1 MKNIRARIQEKYS
14 DFTQTEKQI
23 ADYFLTQKIINFSSK
38 SVAKKLFI
46 SESSLSRFAKK
57 IGYQGY
63 REFVYN
69 YKQDYNSNLKLDAL
83 TRFSIQTYNL
93 ALEQT
98 YHKVN
103 NFQMIEIANMLESSK
118 RIYINGIGSSAL
130 IGQEFSY
137 RLTRI
142 GKDITA
148 LGDNNEIT
156 MNISRVHKNDLILG
170 ISISGKTEPVLHGLK
185 EASKKGAKTVLL
197 TAGSRISNDK
207 DLNEIVQLAKIKN
220 LPASYIISPQFP
232 AMIMLDILY
241 THLLNLNR
249 SDKIN
254 ALQEGL
260 DQINFNVE

>member
-1 MKNIRARIQEKYS
+1 
-14 DFTQTEKQI
+14 
-23 ADYFLTQKIINFSSK
+23 
-38 SVAKKLFI
+38 
-46 SESSLSRFAKK
+46 
-57 IGYQGY
+57 
-63 REFVYN
+63 
-69 YKQDYNSNLKLDAL
+69 
-83 TRFSIQTYNL
+83 
-93 ALEQT
+93 
-98 YHKVN
+98 
-103 NFQMIEIANMLESSK
+103 MIEIANMLESSK
-118 RIYINGIGSSAL
+118 RIYIYGIGFSAL

-148 LGDNNEIT
+148 LGDDNEIT
-156 MNISRVHKNDLILG
+156 MNISRVHKDDLILE
-170 ISISGKTEPVLHGLK
+170 ISISGKTKPVLQGLK

-197 TAGSRISNDK
+197 TAGSRISNSK
-207 DLNEIVQLAKIKN
+207 DLDEIVQLAKIKN

-249 SDKIN
+249 SDKID